1 MEHRLDHEL
10 DRKDEREEEPCL
22 ECGGIGY
29 TMMSPRYG
37 ERVEKFDC
45 TACNGTGFKQ
55 PEACVCTDGYIE
67 VRHRHGIK
75 HGGRYKFSAWSK
87 PERRECS
94 FCNGTGQEESDDE
107 SIPF

>member
-1 MEHRLDHEL
+1 MDDPRLDHEP

-55 PEACVCTDGYIE
+55 
-67 VRHRHGIK
+67 
-75 HGGRYKFSAWSK
+75 
-87 PERRECS
+87 
-94 FCNGTGQEESDDE
+94 EESDDK